1 MLFEIDSDVFIKVR
15 WFLVDEFF
23 IYFEI
28 ISVKGGLIVLD
39 FIVISKN
46 LFFDFN
52 EL

>member
-1 MLFEIDSDVFIKVR
+1 MLFKFDFYVFIKVY

-28 ISVKGGLIVLD
+28 ISVKGGLSVLD

-46 LFFDFN
+46 LFFDFS